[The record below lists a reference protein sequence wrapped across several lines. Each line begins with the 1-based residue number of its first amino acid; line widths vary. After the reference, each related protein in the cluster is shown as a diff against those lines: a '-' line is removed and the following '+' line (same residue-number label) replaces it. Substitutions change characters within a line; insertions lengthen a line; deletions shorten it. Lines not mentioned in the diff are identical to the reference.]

1 MEGSSLPWATKPRTK
16 SGPRT
21 PAQNLASAVYSK
33 SMLAPEITPQALVDQ
48 LQQPNPPLLLDVRE
62 KWEFETVHLPNSLLM
77 PMGDVPSRAHAE
89 LDPDEPIVVLCHHGA
104 RSLNVT
110 MWLRAQGFEQV
121 QSLAGGI
128 DGWSRSIDPAL
139 PRY

>member
-1 MEGSSLPWATKPRTK
+1 
-16 SGPRT
+16 
-21 PAQNLASAVYSK
+21 
-33 SMLAPEITPQALVDQ
+33 MLAPEITAQALAQ
-48 LQQPNPPLLLDVRE
+48 SLTQPNPPLLLDVRE
-62 KWEFETVHLPNSLLM
+62 KSEFDTAFIDKSLLM

-89 LDPDEPIVVLCHHGA
+89 LDPDEPIVVICHHGA

-128 DGWSRSIDPAL
+128 DNWSRTIDPAL

>member
-1 MEGSSLPWATKPRTK
+1 
-16 SGPRT
+16 
-21 PAQNLASAVYSK
+21 
-33 SMLAPEITPQALVDQ
+33 MLDPEIQPQSLARQ
-48 LQQPNPPLLLDVRE
+48 LAKPDPPLLLDVRE
-62 KWEFETVHLPNSLLM
+62 KWEFDTTCIPNSLLM

-89 LDPDEPIVVLCHHGA
+89 LDPDEPIVVICHHGA

-110 MWLRAQGFEQV
+110 MWLRAQGFEHV

-128 DGWSRSIDPAL
+128 DGWSRAIDPAI

>member
-1 MEGSSLPWATKPRTK
+1 MKLIGRPRDRDAADEPKFTW
-16 SGPRT
+16 
-21 PAQNLASAVYSK
+21 NLYPK
-33 SMLAPEITPQALVDQ
+33 SMLAPEITAQEVVQ
-48 LQQPNPPLLLDVRE
+48 RLQQPNPPLLLDVRE
-62 KWEFETVHLPNSLLM
+62 LWEFETAHIENSLLM

-89 LDPDEPIVVLCHHGA
+89 LDPDEPIIVLCHHGA

-110 MWLRAQGFEQV
+110 MWMRGQGFEQV

-128 DGWSRSIDPAL
+128 DGWSRSIDPAI

>member
-1 MEGSSLPWATKPRTK
+1 
-16 SGPRT
+16 
-21 PAQNLASAVYSK
+21 
-33 SMLAPEITPQALVDQ
+33 MLDPEITADDLAKR

-62 KWEFETVHLPNSLLM
+62 PWEAQTASLSGARLI
-77 PMGDVPSRAHAE
+77 PMGEIPARAHTE
-89 LDPDEPIVVLCHHGA
+89 LDPDAPIVVVCHHGA

-110 MWLRAQGFEQV
+110 MWLRNQGFEHA

-128 DGWSRSIDPAL
+128 DHWSRTIDPSI